1 MISTKTVSEFKSVIK
16 IAVVVVGLE
25 AEVSFYND
33 IEECANILG
42 ITQQ

>member
-1 MISTKTVSEFKSVIK
+1 MISTKTVSVFKSVIK
-16 IAVVVVGLE
+16 IVVVVGLE
-25 AEVSFYND
+25 AEVSFYNG